1 MRRVARVASL
11 VKRPPAM
18 IARPIQARLLAF
30 STTDVG
36 SPTSLSKD
44 EAIAVLKSVLSF
56 LNLGVPGKKLEEI
69 GRGSSNVQTK
79 WQSMMEVRLQTEL
92 HVVNA
97 FGFESSQMGMM
108 AYRQTMAHLMQRSSP
123 EDLAEIQALD
133 GKIWTSIM
141 KRTFGV
147 SPEPIELDQ
156 ARQIVYMVTSSL
168 QQAEFLSKLGK
179 EVEALGAEPS
189 DLAKNEVLQTSLL
202 GAWQDCLSKF
212 GYDGDDGYVKFQAA
226 LVEHSSDHEI
236 AMLIQSALMAVTR
249 GAGLQR

>member
-1 MRRVARVASL
+1 
-11 VKRPPAM
+11 M

-123 EDLAEIQALD
+123 EDLAEIQAVRLQLFL
-133 GKIWTSIM
+133 GATLSLLPQLLKPTLSRQRFSLSAM
-141 KRTFGV
+141 RRCTLAPHFYFCSPLFNLHLGSCYLQTFGRV
-147 SPEPIELDQ
+147 LLPLFTSARWKNLDLHHETHIWSL
-156 ARQIVYMVTSSL
+156 AR
-168 QQAEFLSKLGK
+168 A
-179 EVEALGAEPS
+179 
-189 DLAKNEVLQTSLL
+189 
-202 GAWQDCLSKF
+202 
-212 GYDGDDGYVKFQAA
+212 
-226 LVEHSSDHEI
+226 H
-236 AMLIQSALMAVTR
+236 
-249 GAGLQR
+249 